1 MRFNRVFLINPRYPG
16 TYFGAI
22 RPPVGLG
29 YIAESL
35 KKANIEYDVLDM
47 TLGYGLRRLLKR
59 IKTFNPG
66 LVGVSMMTY
75 MYKDTYYILDEI
87 KKHFPSLKIVVG
99 GPHISTLR
107 EKALRECKSI
117 DYGVVLEGDEA
128 ISELCKDIPLKDIAG
143 LIYREGRGTVFTRD
157 RLPNKELDKF
167 GFPTYSGFE
176 LDKYVVK
183 EIDIITSRGCP
194 YECIYCTVKLS
205 AGRVMRAKSPECVV
219 KELVYWHSRGYR
231 KFEFADDNFTF
242 YKKRVMDICDLIE
255 KEGLRDLIL
264 RCGNGLRAD
273 KLDRELLARMKEV
286 GFRHIALGVES
297 GSNKILKGLRKAE
310 SVEVIDEAIK
320 ASCDMGFDVSL
331 FFMIGSPHET
341 WDDIEKSVNLALK
354 YPVLEAEFF
363 NLIPYPETE
372 LFDWVR
378 KNNYFTVSP
387 EEYLNFA
394 QNTSF
399 ASRPFLQTPELSV
412 EDRIKALRY
421 ANKIRKKVMR
431 SALRRKL
438 SKFGLL
444 GKFGAWLYTKD
455 FIERIFKTNRKFRRF
470 VEFFVEAV

>member
-1 MRFNRVFLINPRYPG
+1 
-16 TYFGAI
+16 
-22 RPPVGLG
+22 
-29 YIAESL
+29 
-35 KKANIEYDVLDM
+35 
-47 TLGYGLRRLLKR
+47 
-59 IKTFNPG
+59 
-66 LVGVSMMTY
+66 
-75 MYKDTYYILDEI
+75 
-87 KKHFPSLKIVVG
+87 
-99 GPHISTLR
+99 
-107 EKALRECKSI
+107 
-117 DYGVVLEGDEA
+117 
-128 ISELCKDIPLKDIAG
+128 
-143 LIYREGRGTVFTRD
+143 
-157 RLPNKELDKF
+157 
-167 GFPTYSGFE
+167 
-176 LDKYVVK
+176 
-183 EIDIITSRGCP
+183 
-194 YECIYCTVKLS
+194 
-205 AGRVMRAKSPECVV
+205 
-219 KELVYWHSRGYR
+219 
-231 KFEFADDNFTF
+231 
-242 YKKRVMDICDLIE
+242 MDICDLIE

-273 KLDRELLARMKEV
+273 KLDRELLARMKAV

-310 SVEVIDEAIK
+310 SIEVIDEAIK
-320 ASCDMGFDVSL
+320 AACDMGFDVSL
-331 FFMIGSPHET
+331 FFLIGSPHET

-378 KNNYFTVSP
+378 KNNYFVVSP

-421 ANKIRKKVMR
+421 ANKIRKSVMKR
-431 SALRRKL
+431 ALRRKL

-455 FIERIFKTNRKFRRF
+455 FIERLFKTNRKFRRF